1 MAGRHLNPDQDG
13 AGRSRR
19 QDMDWDDAW
28 QEEEPVR
35 RQRAPRREEYYE
47 EECPARRQQPR
58 QRQEVYYEEE
68 RPVRRQ
74 RAPRQEE
81 YYYEEERPARRQQ
94 PRQRQEQY
102 YYEEERPAR
111 RQRAP
116 RQEVYP
122 DGYGRR
128 PAREAYDDRRDRRY
142 DDPEP
147 WRRRGGGGGSRK
159 QSIPLIILVV
169 VLVCGVLFAGGKLL
183 DIMLDYRRDRSAYSD
198 LAEQALGSMTEPD
211 ATPDPNAQQGS
222 GDGNTQSASS
232 VDWDYLRSVN
242 PDVVG
247 WLYCPDTMINYPV
260 VQTTDNDFYLHRS
273 FWDRQENVSGTLF
286 ADTVCNIG
294 SQYNNY
300 IIYGHNMK
308 DGSMFAS
315 LEKYVDANYYYQ
327 HPTIYFYT
335 PQGDYRVELIAAHIT
350 ESLMTNYPY
359 YFESDWDFQ
368 NYLNDITSHSYF
380 ATNTAVSTQ
389 YQLMTLST
397 CDYSGGYADPRFL
410 VHGLMIPVSGE

>member
-13 AGRSRR
+13 AGRSRG
-19 QDMDWDDAW
+19 QDRDWDDAW

-35 RQRAPRREEYYE
+35 RQRASRREEYYYE
-47 EECPARRQQPR
+47 EEQPVRRQPRPR
-58 QRQEVYYEEE
+58 QEQYYGEE

-81 YYYEEERPARRQQ
+81 YYYEEERPVRRQ
-94 PRQRQEQY
+94 PRPRQEQ

-128 PAREAYDDRRDRRY
+128 PAREEYYDDRRRY

-183 DIMLDYRRDRSAYSD
+183 DIMLDYRRDRSAYND
-198 LAEQALGSMTEPD
+198 LAEQALGNMTEPD

-232 VDWDYLRSVN
+232 VDWEYLRSVN

-273 FWDRQENVSGTLF
+273 FWDKQENVSGTLF

-335 PQGDYRVELIAAHIT
+335 PLGDYRVELIAAHIT

>member
-13 AGRSRR
+13 AGRSRG
-19 QDMDWDDAW
+19 QDRDWDDAW

-35 RQRAPRREEYYE
+35 RQRASRREEYYYE
-47 EECPARRQQPR
+47 EEQPVRRQPRPR
-58 QRQEVYYEEE
+58 QEQYYGEE

-81 YYYEEERPARRQQ
+81 YYYEEERPVRRQ
-94 PRQRQEQY
+94 PRPRQEQ

-128 PAREAYDDRRDRRY
+128 PAREEYYDGRRDRRGR
-142 DDPEP
+142 DPEP
-147 WRRRGGGGGSRK
+147 WRRGGGGGGGK

-183 DIMLDYRRDRSAYSD
+183 DIMLDYRRDRSAYND
-198 LAEQALGSMTEPD
+198 LAEQALGNMTEPD

-232 VDWDYLRSVN
+232 VDWEYLRSVN

-273 FWDRQENVSGTLF
+273 FWDKQENVSGTLF

-335 PQGDYRVELIAAHIT
+335 PLGDYRVELIAAHIT